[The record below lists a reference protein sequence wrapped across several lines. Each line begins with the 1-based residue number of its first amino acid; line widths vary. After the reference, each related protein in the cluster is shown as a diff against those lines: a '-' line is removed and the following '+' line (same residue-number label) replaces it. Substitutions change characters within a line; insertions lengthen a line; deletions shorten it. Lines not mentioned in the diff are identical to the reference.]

1 MNVRIP
7 GVLAIAAVCR
17 CPLLGSTPSFFAKRL
32 HVGDRCRSSQWQSSK
47 GAACMIGSNPARFAI
62 ALLVVFL
69 YLLPA
74 QVNANYLITCKVGPN
89 CCRKYICAESTD
101 HIKEQCRRTC
111 GQQAEVDHYMQTG
124 FSQFLR
130 RGGRPCVAVPKGPK
144 GVLRRSR
151 VDRASLW
158 N

>member
-89 CCRKYICAESTD
+89 CCRKYICAELTD

-124 FSQFLR
+124 CLPIPPPRGTPMCR
-130 RGGRPCVAVPKGPK
+130 RPQGTEKGY
-144 GVLRRSR
+144 
-151 VDRASLW
+151 
-158 N
+158 